1 MTHAASVTAPTPVD
15 PGQWAFD
22 VRRNFFP
29 LEISVDRSQPFEAA
43 VQLGNFSRCKVAQV
57 RASAHSASMS
67 GEDCRHL
74 DGKRYI
80 KVLWQEH
87 GRGQLDA
94 GPRAVDLPAGHW
106 TVYEASRSYAL
117 RMEGDSTFTA
127 MVCDTGGHDG
137 LAALA
142 QRVAGRAI
150 PTEGGAAVAL
160 AALVAMRA
168 EGERVAPQS
177 QGSVADFV
185 TSLLNQEVQHIDGGN
200 GAARKRAQDALLREA
215 QDYVRKNLDRHDL
228 SPDQIAAAIHVSRR
242 TLYHAFEIAGET
254 PQAMVQ
260 RLRLE
265 RCRDVL
271 SHAGGQGP
279 SITQLAL
286 EFGFSDP
293 AYFTRVFRQ
302 RFGSTPSKYRA
313 QALAH

>member
-1 MTHAASVTAPTPVD
+1 MTHAASVMSPTEVNPVI
-15 PGQWAFD
+15 WAAE

-29 LEISVDRSQPFEAA
+29 LELSVDRSQPFEAS

-57 RASAHSASMS
+57 RAGAHSASMS

-74 DGKRYI
+74 GQRYI
-80 KVLWQEH
+80 KVLWQERGH
-87 GRGQLDA
+87 GHLDMGA
-94 GPRAVDLPAGHW
+94 RAVDLPAGHW

-117 RMEGDSTFTA
+117 RMEGDTTFTA

-137 LAALA
+137 LASLA
-142 QRVAGRAI
+142 QRVAGRAM

-160 AALVAMRA
+160 AALAAMRG
-168 EGERVAPQS
+168 EGSRVAPQS
-177 QGSVADFV
+177 QAGVADFV
-185 TSLLNQEVQHIDGGN
+185 TSLLAQEIQHVDSSN

-215 QDYVRKNLDRHDL
+215 QDYVRQNLDRNDL

-242 TLYHAFEIAGET
+242 TLYHAFELAGET